1 MVVVTGLGVDG
12 VVGNFGVV
20 GDGWEGGGGCE
31 GGRGCGILS
40 VLSSSSVFFKLSI
53 SFLISL
59 IGSTPPFPNFD
70 PVLFLMVPIT
80 IGCRLVLT
88 VTSLVSNV
96 FFHTSVILCWCIFTP
111 LDGAG
116 FTTSLTGSLPPL
128 GLVALDA

>member
-1 MVVVTGLGVDG
+1 MVVVIGLE
-12 VVGNFGVV
+12 VVGIFGVV
-20 GDGWEGGGGCE
+20 GDGWEGGGGCNV
-31 GGRGCGILS
+31 GCGVLS
-40 VLSSSSVFFKLSI
+40 VFLSSSSVFFNLSI
-53 SFLISL
+53 SFLILL

-116 FTTSLTGSLPPL
+116 ITIH
-128 GLVALDA
+128 